1 MAAEIRSEVIAPVPK
16 AAVDNASRDDL
27 AVNDVVQLTAIAGGT
42 TFQWTLVFVPEGSG
56 AVLIP
61 PADVTTAGPLQF
73 TVDLVG
79 PYLVRL
85 VVDAGLATES
95 TQYVR
100 LRALTST
107 LGLHLVAAGE
117 RRDSSGVIPVDVD
130 IEGWANEQN
139 SNLLALETAASN
151 NNTERYIAFDVNQ
164 AMLSGA
170 SPDTFSATSQ
180 IPDNAY
186 VTEMS
191 VLVSAIWDGA
201 AMSAEVGDGATADRY
216 MAAGDSNVALAG
228 RYIVTLWD
236 QNTSGGGLPATLTL
250 TYGGVGTVGALTI
263 IAKYVENP
271 AS

>member
-1 MAAEIRSEVIAPVPK
+1 MAAEIRSEVIAPAPK

-42 TFQWTLVFVPEGSG
+42 TFQWTLVFVPEGSA
-56 AVLIP
+56 AVLTP
-61 PADVTTAGPLQF
+61 PAAATTAGPVTF

-100 LRALTST
+100 VRALTTS

-139 SNLLALETAASN
+139 YNLQALEAA
-151 NNTERYIAFDVNQ
+151 
-164 AMLSGA
+164 
-170 SPDTFSATSQ
+170 
-180 IPDNAY
+180 
-186 VTEMS
+186 
-191 VLVSAIWDGA
+191 
-201 AMSAEVGDGATADRY
+201 
-216 MAAGDSNVALAG
+216 
-228 RYIVTLWD
+228 IV
-236 QNTSGGGLPATLTL
+236 
-250 TYGGVGTVGALTI
+250 GGVGAWSTVSVAVPTHTAADSEFIIITAATTEITLPAPSVNARLAFKLAVAPVDVQVKTNAAGVTI
-263 IAKYVENP
+263 DGTDYSAVGLPMTFQWEQFNVISDGTNWFIW
-271 AS
+271 

>member
-61 PADVTTAGPLQF
+61 PASTTTAGPLQF

-100 LRALTST
+100 LRALTAS

-139 SNLLALETAASN
+139 YNLQALEAAIGSVGGDWSTVTVAAPAYTAADGEFIIISAAT
-151 NNTERYIAFDVNQ
+151 TEITLPAPSVNARIA
-164 AMLSGA
+164 
-170 SPDTFSATSQ
+170 
-180 IPDNAY
+180 
-186 VTEMS
+186 
-191 VLVSAIWDGA
+191 
-201 AMSAEVGDGATADRY
+201 
-216 MAAGDSNVALAG
+216 AAG
-228 RYIVTLWD
+228 
-236 QNTSGGGLPATLTL
+236 
-250 TYGGVGTVGALTI
+250 
-263 IAKYVENP
+263 
-271 AS
+271 

>member
-27 AVNDVVQLTAIAGGT
+27 AVSDVVQLTAIAGGT

-107 LGLHLVAAGE
+107 LSLHLVAAGE

-151 NNTERYIAFDVNQ
+151 NNVERYIAFDVDQ
-164 AMLSGA
+164 AMLSGV
-170 SPDTFSATSQ
+170 SPDVFNATAQ

-191 VLVSAIWDGA
+191 VLVSTLWDGA
-201 AMSAEVGDGATADRY
+201 GMTAEVGDGATVDQY
-216 MAAGDSNVALAG
+216 MAGGDSNLAATG
-228 RYIVTLWD
+228 RYFVPLWD
-236 QNTSGGGLPATLTL
+236 QNSSGGALPVALTL
-250 TYGGVGTVGALTI
+250 SYAGVGATGALTV

-271 AS
+271 SP